1 MPEEKVA
8 DGVGPT
14 PAVSDRA
21 RRLYKL
27 PLDDLYDA
35 VYFVDPGHS
44 ILYWNHAAQAL
55 SGYPASKVLGRRC
68 SDNVLGH
75 VDETGLS
82 LCKND

>member
-21 RRLYKL
+21 RRLYEL

-44 ILYWNHAAQAL
+44 ILYWKPCCPSVEWLSSFQGSGQAL
-55 SGYPASKVLGRRC
+55 LRQCARPRR
-68 SDNVLGH
+68 
-75 VDETGLS
+75 
-82 LCKND
+82 